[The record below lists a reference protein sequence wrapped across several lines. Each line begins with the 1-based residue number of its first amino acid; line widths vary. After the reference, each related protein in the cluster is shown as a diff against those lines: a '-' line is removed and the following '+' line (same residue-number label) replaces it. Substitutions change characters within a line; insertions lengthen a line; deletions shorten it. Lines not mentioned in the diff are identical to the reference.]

1 MNPTALKFGYPQTL
15 VVESDHWLLLL
26 RPKQVTLGSLVLVCK
41 EPVQAFGDVS
51 AAAFGGL
58 QTMIAGT
65 ERLLKDQV
73 GYQRIN
79 YLMLMMVDPDVH
91 FHVIPRYEGSRHRAG
106 LEFADVGW
114 PGPPVLTSGLELDAA
129 RRLQWAAELAAR
141 WKTASSP

>member
-91 FHVIPRYEGSRHRAG
+91 FHVIPRYSMPRAYEGISLPDAS
-106 LEFADVGW
+106 W
-114 PGPPVLTSGLELDAA
+114 PNPPNLGTAI
-129 RRLQWAAELAAR
+129 ELAPDVLAALTADLKTR
-141 WKTASSP
+141 WVATD